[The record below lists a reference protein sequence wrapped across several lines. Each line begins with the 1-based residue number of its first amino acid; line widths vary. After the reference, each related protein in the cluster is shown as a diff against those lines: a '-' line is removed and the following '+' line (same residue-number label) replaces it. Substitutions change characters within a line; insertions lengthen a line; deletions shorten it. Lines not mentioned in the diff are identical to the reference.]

1 MRFESLLI
9 HRCTLVKH
17 IFVGKDDYNQ
27 DIYEDVL
34 VENVPC
40 RVDQVKKFVSRDENG
55 ENYITQNVLFTGFT
69 QALNND
75 MRVRDI
81 KDKQCNM
88 VLAGEYTLESA
99 QPVYGRVRLHHYEA
113 TLKGSE

>member
-17 IFVGKDDYNQ
+17 TLIGKDDYNQ
-27 DIYEDVL
+27 DVYDDVTI
-34 VENVPC
+34 ENVPC

-55 ENYITQNVLFTGFT
+55 ENYITQNILFTGST

-75 MRVRDI
+75 MHVRGI
-81 KDKQCNM
+81 EDKQGNT
-88 VLAGEYTLESA
+88 VLAGEFTLESA
-99 QPVYGRVRLHHYEA
+99 TPVYGRVRIHHYEA
-113 TLKGSE
+113 TLKGG